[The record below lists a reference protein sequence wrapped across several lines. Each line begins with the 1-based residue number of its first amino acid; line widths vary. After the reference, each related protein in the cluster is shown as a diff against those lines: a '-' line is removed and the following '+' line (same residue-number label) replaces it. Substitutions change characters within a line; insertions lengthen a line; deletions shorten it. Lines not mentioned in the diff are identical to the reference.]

1 MKRLLF
7 LIVYLILYKYDMCCK
22 HYDKIVI
29 CKEIFRERPPLEI
42 QQIWLKANGTFY
54 EVFLSMNIIQIP

>member
-7 LIVYLILYKYDMCCK
+7 SIVYLILYKYDMCCK

-29 CKEIFRERPPLEI
+29 RKEIFRERPPLEI
-42 QQIWLKANGTFY
+42 VIRKEIFREKL
-54 EVFLSMNIIQIP
+54 L